1 MILMRYGNRLR
12 GGGGNFTLEQGGIIS
27 FEIK

>member
-1 MILMRYGNRLR
+1 MILMRYGNRGR
-12 GGGGNFTLEQGGIIS
+12 WGGVEILEQGGIIS